1 VSIHRR
7 RDEPISIAFLDV
19 ITCGF
24 GAIILLLMIAKFG
37 DPPEIIS
44 EDPRAAQISTMQRT
58 LFELRGEL
66 TDVQLVESAK
76 RTQLDVW
83 RHESQEMTRTLNA
96 LRESTAKNTSTAALN
111 VIIAGELK
119 TAHQELTKE
128 MKRLYAQRNRKIN
141 RNDLIGGIPVD
152 SEYIVFI
159 IDTSGSMFRYA
170 WPKVIAQIVETLEV
184 YPKVKGIQILNDMG
198 SYMFTS
204 YNGQWIPDT
213 RGRRKAVIDRLR
225 SWNAFSNSSPT
236 EGIMAAIRTFYSPDK
251 KISLFVYG
259 DEFTGRSIRE
269 VVDFVGKLNR
279 RDASGKPRVRIH
291 AIGFPVQAAN
301 PPHLQATGIR
311 FASLMRELTRRN
323 GGTFVG
329 LNEFR

>member
-1 VSIHRR
+1 MSIHRR

-44 EDPRAAQISTMQRT
+44 EDPRAAQISAMQRT

-111 VIIAGELK
+111 AIIAGELK
-119 TAHQELTKE
+119 TAHQELTEE

-198 SYMFTS
+198 SYM
-204 YNGQWIPDT
+204 
-213 RGRRKAVIDRLR
+213 
-225 SWNAFSNSSPT
+225 
-236 EGIMAAIRTFYSPDK
+236 
-251 KISLFVYG
+251 
-259 DEFTGRSIRE
+259 
-269 VVDFVGKLNR
+269 
-279 RDASGKPRVRIH
+279 
-291 AIGFPVQAAN
+291 
-301 PPHLQATGIR
+301 
-311 FASLMRELTRRN
+311 
-323 GGTFVG
+323 
-329 LNEFR
+329 